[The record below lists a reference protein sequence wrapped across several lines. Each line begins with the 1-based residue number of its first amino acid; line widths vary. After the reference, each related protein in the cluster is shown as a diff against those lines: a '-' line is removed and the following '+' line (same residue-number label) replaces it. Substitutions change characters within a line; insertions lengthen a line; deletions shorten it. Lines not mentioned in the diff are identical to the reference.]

1 MTGRELIMY
10 ILKNGLEDEPVFKEG
25 RFLGFITTDDAAVI
39 FGVGP
44 ATIRAWL
51 SLGIL
56 PYIEV
61 GDQIQIPIFH
71 SAYEEYRKLQ
81 QEKVLD

>member
-25 RFLGFITTDDAAVI
+25 RFLGFITTEDAAVI

-44 ATIRAWL
+44 ATIHTWL
-51 SLGIL
+51 SLNIL
-56 PYIEV
+56 PSIQI
-61 GDQIQIPIFH
+61 GDQVHIPIFH
-71 SAYEEYRKLQ
+71 SAYEEYTKLKQ
-81 QEKVLD
+81 ID